1 MTKANKIAFI
11 GAGSMAEALISGM
24 TKSLYQSKQIIVTN
38 RSNIDRLNYLR
49 TTYHVHIEH
58 DKRKA
63 VEDADIVILAMKP
76 KDIIEGINSIKDAVK
91 DNQLIVSVLAGVSTD
106 SLVSLLGKNIAII
119 RAMPNTSAT
128 IGKSATALSL
138 GRFANEAHLAVAKAL
153 FETVGVVAVVAE
165 DDLHAVTG
173 LSGSGPAYIYYF
185 VEAIEKA
192 AHEVGLNQK
201 VAKDLIIQTIIGAAE
216 MLKSSPKHPSTLRK
230 EVTSPG
236 GTTEAGLKVLENYR
250 YQEAIV
256 ACIKQAAQ
264 RSTELGQSLTDML
277 SIQKS

>member
-76 KDIIEGINSIKDAVK
+76 KDVIEGINSIKDAVK
-91 DNQLIVSVLAGVSTD
+91 DNQLIISVLAGVSTD

-185 VEAIEKA
+185 VEAMEKA

>member
-76 KDIIEGINSIKDAVK
+76 KDVIEGINSIKDAVK
-91 DNQLIVSVLAGVSTD
+91 DNQLIISVLAGVSTD

-153 FETVGVVAVVAE
+153 FETVGVVAIVAE

-185 VEAIEKA
+185 VEAMEKA